1 MPRLSG
7 AARTEALRKKR
18 EALDKKLRESEAQD
32 RAQEKETTR
41 RRHEIAGRVALA
53 YAEANPESDFTRTL
67 AAQLDLSVTKPGER
81 VFFPTLALA
90 APDLAPP
97 VPEAPPPVPVEAA

>member
-53 YAEANPESDFTRTL
+53 YADANPDSDFTRTL
-67 AAQLDLSVTKPGER
+67 AVQLHLAVTKPGER
-81 VFFPTLALA
+81 VYFPTLALA
-90 APDLAPP
+90 APGDAP
-97 VPEAPPPVPVEAA
+97 EPPPQQEGGQQAA